1 VKVLVTGGTGYIG
14 TTLLRRFP
22 VNHTPVALVRSS
34 SRTELLPDDI
44 KTVGGDVTDK
54 ESLIDAMNNI
64 DAVVHMAA
72 VNPGSR
78 NSPEITSNVSD
89 QVFRQVNIQGSK
101 NVFEAAANAGVKSVI
116 YISTT
121 KAHPE
126 VEVENASMYVR
137 TKRKGGSLLN
147 TDEYPFEY
155 SIIHPTYVMGKRDYR
170 LKRWEPFRLAASN
183 ALLVPPMYTPGRIN
197 IVHVETIADSI
208 FYYLEQPTNNHHMI
222 SGRNID
228 RQVFAKELASL
239 SEHRTVVLDIPFR
252 KTLLPFTVKAID
264 RIGAANVDADRLVL
278 DAQTGTVP
286 SVQEQRAP
294 VSGKSWKEAVRD
306 TWRWYESVGLL

>member
-1 VKVLVTGGTGYIG
+1 MRVLVTGGTGYIG
-14 TTLLRRFP
+14 NTLLRRFP
-22 VNHTPVALVRSS
+22 VDHTPVALVRQS
-34 SRTELLPDDI
+34 SRTELLPDGI
-44 KTVGGDVTDK
+44 ETVRGDVTDK
-54 ESLIDAMNNI
+54 ESLADIMTDI

-78 NSPEITSNVSD
+78 NSPEITSAVSD
-89 QVFRQVNIQGSK
+89 EVFRQVNVQGTE
-101 NVFEAAANAGVKSVI
+101 NVFEAAADASVESVV
-116 YISTT
+116 YLSTT
-121 KAHPE
+121 KAHPA
-126 VEVENASMYVR
+126 VEVDNVSMYVK
-137 TKRKGGSLLN
+137 TKAEGGNLLK
-147 TDEYPFEY
+147 TGDYPFDY
-155 SIIHPTYVMGKRDYR
+155 SIIHPTYVMGQRDYR
-170 LKRWEPFRLAASN
+170 LKRYEPFRLAASN
-183 ALLVPPMYTPGRIN
+183 ALLVPPMYTPGKIN

-208 FYYLEQPTNNHHMI
+208 LHYLEQPTNNHHMI
-222 SGRNID
+222 SGRNVD

-252 KTLLPFTVKAID
+252 KTLLPFGVKAID